1 MDRTVRG
8 RVKMPED
15 IKYNGQVLIKSKIIR
30 YFDIFPWFLVDIF
43 TKNPNYYFYFVHP
56 FRKSGELV
64 KFWWFLNRIWETEF
78 WVKNRH
84 RRLSDSLEIRDF
96 GPKVLRLLSVRPS
109 TGGVKMGLTLK
120 KDILIHRKVMDEP
133 FWGSA
138 KIMIKIT
145 FCFKKWP
152 FVTTPVDFYVNFPE
166 NHDFD
171 DLDKGVM
178 DILNLMCSD
187 GPERWLG
194 PKNGLERDPECSRS
208 NMRSKR
214 SKYHTTGIYT

>member
-43 TKNPNYYFYFVHP
+43 TKNSNYNFYFVHP
-56 FRKSGELV
+56 CRKSGELV
-64 KFWWFLNRIWETEF
+64 KFWWFLNQIWETEF

-109 TGGVKMGLTLK
+109 TGGVKIELTLK
-120 KDILIHRKVMDEP
+120 KDILIHREVMDKP
-133 FWGSA
+133 FWGLA
-138 KIMIKIT
+138 KIITKIT

-152 FVTTPVDFYVNFPE
+152 FVTPPVVFYVNFRKKR
-166 NHDFD
+166 NFN
-171 DLDKGVM
+171 DLDKV
-178 DILNLMCSD
+178 LMNFLDWVSSN
-187 GPERWLG
+187 GPEWWIDSQRCLKRGLG
-194 PKNGLERDPECSRS
+194 SSRS
-208 NMRSKR
+208 KFTSKMV
-214 SKYHTTGIYT
+214 